1 MVFQSSAFSLCWRR
15 KESGAQGVASPL
27 GRLGELFSLR
37 VHDEVWG
44 GSGEEGISY
53 LHLKR

>member
-1 MVFQSSAFSLCWRR
+1 MIMSLLD
-15 KESGAQGVASPL
+15 SGVQGVASSL
-27 GRLGELFSLR
+27 QRLGELFSLR
-37 VHDEVWG
+37 VHDEVLG